1 MLNVVQNNRFFND
14 YLDSLQIDFYDIEG
28 LPPSFHNTVK
38 ANITFA
44 KKLNDFK
51 QLIDC
56 LSGDLCFKLW
66 VRETEEALEHSEHY
80 LSRFAQQYITEQRF
94 IDEHRVLAERILELT
109 GRIYE
114 GHWAYGVSEETDQ
127 QFYDL
132 TEFCRHIWLK
142 ESKAWVALAKAWRKL
157 KLSEIVY

>member
-1 MLNVVQNNRFFND
+1 MGISVSNCG
-14 YLDSLQIDFYDIEG
+14 YY
-28 LPPSFHNTVK
+28 
-38 ANITFA
+38 
-44 KKLNDFK
+44 
-51 QLIDC
+51 
-56 LSGDLCFKLW
+56 
-66 VRETEEALEHSEHY
+66 RETEEVLECSEHY
-80 LSRFAQQYITEQRF
+80 LREFSQQYITEQRF

>member
-1 MLNVVQNNRFFND
+1 MLNTAQNNRALKD
-14 YLDSLQIDFYDIEG
+14 YLYNLQIDIYDTEG
-28 LPPSFHNTVK
+28 LPQSFHNTVK
-38 ANITFA
+38 ANITFT

-66 VRETEEALEHSEHY
+66 VRETEEALEHSDCY
-80 LSRFAQQYITEQRF
+80 LREFAQQYITEQRF
-94 IDEHRVLAERILELT
+94 IDEHRVLAERILELA

-114 GHWAYGVSEETDQ
+114 GHWAHGVSKETDQ

-132 TEFCRHIWLK
+132 TEFCRRIWLK
-142 ESKAWVALAKAWRKL
+142 ESKAWVALAKAWK
-157 KLSEIVY
+157 KF

>member
-1 MLNVVQNNRFFND
+1 MLNVVQINRFFQD
-14 YLDSLQIDFYDIEG
+14 YLDGLQIDIYEIEG
-28 LPPSFHNTVK
+28 LSPSFHNTAK
-38 ANITFA
+38 ANITFT

-56 LSGDLCFKLW
+56 LNGDLCFKLW
-66 VRETEEALEHSEHY
+66 IRETEEALENSEYY
-80 LSRFAQQYITEQRF
+80 LREFAQQYITEQQF
-94 IDEHRVLAERILELT
+94 IDEHHVLAERILDLA

-114 GHWAYGVSEETDQ
+114 GHWAHGVSEETDQ

-132 TEFCRHIWLK
+132 TEFCRRIWLK

-157 KLSEIVY
+157 